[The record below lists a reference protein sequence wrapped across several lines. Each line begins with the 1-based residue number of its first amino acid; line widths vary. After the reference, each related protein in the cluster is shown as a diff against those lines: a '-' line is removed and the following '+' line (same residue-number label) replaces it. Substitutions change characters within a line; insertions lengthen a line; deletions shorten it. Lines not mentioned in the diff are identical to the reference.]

1 MPNSRLLGCVSLCA
15 IALASPAYAQS
26 TVQLPQVVV
35 QGDANTS
42 LVSPGSASAER
53 ELRQTPGAVEVIPD
67 TQFKNAPAQTIKDVV
82 DWTPGVWAQPKW
94 GDDTRLSI
102 RGSGLSRNFHLRS
115 TQLYLDGIPIN
126 TSDGYGDFQE
136 IDPSAY
142 RYTEVFKGSNALRYG
157 ANSLG
162 GAINFV
168 TPTGRDAPTFEGRLD
183 GGGFGYFRQAVSS
196 GKAFGPFDYFITG
209 SNFTNQG
216 YRDHSDGKGQRLST
230 NFGYRF
236 NENIETRLYLN
247 FNHIRQRIPGD
258 LAKSVA
264 LTSPKTAWTDNV
276 TNDQQR
282 NIDTGRIASKTTF
295 RFGNATVDV
304 GLFGVDRHLMHPI
317 YQWLDYRYKDYGAFG
332 RIVNEGEIGGHRN
345 RLVAGVNMLNGK
357 IDALQYVNSGGNKG
371 ALTRSVVQK
380 PENYSAYLE
389 NSFYVLPKVALVGGL
404 QYLYAVR
411 EQEVIYTTSGDV
423 NGRATYSILSP
434 KAGLLWDVDPTWQ
447 VYGNIS
453 RSGEAP
459 SFGEGTGSTVPFYS
473 IRAQTATTYEIGTRG
488 RRPDYTWDLTAYR
501 SDIKNELLCYSNSF
515 GSCNI
520 TNADRTV
527 HQGLEIGFGVS
538 LLKSLWS
545 PGPDPDRIW
554 LNVAYTLNDFRFD
567 GDATFGN
574 NKLPGAPPQ
583 YVRAEVLYKH
593 PSGFSFG
600 PNIEW
605 APNEYYVDGANTTT
619 TASYLLWGLR
629 AAYDTKTYSAY
640 VEGRNLTDVNYIS
653 AVSIIDR
660 ATAASRLY
668 SPGNGRAVY
677 AGLRLKL

>member
-1 MPNSRLLGCVSLCA
+1 MPNSRWLGCVSLCA
-15 IALASPAYAQS
+15 IALAAPAYAQS
-26 TVQLPQVVV
+26 TVSLPPVVV
-35 QGDANTS
+35 EGGANTS
-42 LVSPGSASAER
+42 LVTPTTAGAER
-53 ELRQTPGAVEVIPD
+53 ELSQTPGAVEVIPD
-67 TQFKNAPAQTIKDVV
+67 TAFKNTPAQTIKDVV

-136 IDPSAY
+136 IDPTAY

-168 TPTGRDAPTFEGRLD
+168 TPTGRDASAFEGRLD
-183 GGGFGYFRQAVSS
+183 AGGFGYFRQQASS

-209 SNFTNQG
+209 SNFTTDG
-216 YRDHSDGKGQRLST
+216 YRDHSDGHGQRANA

-236 NENIETRLYLN
+236 SDNVETRLYLN

-258 LAKSVA
+258 LTKDAA
-264 LTSPKTAWTDNV
+264 LTTPKAAYIDNV

-282 NIDTGRIASKTTF
+282 NIDAARVASKTTF
-295 RFGNATVDV
+295 RLGTSTVDV
-304 GLFGVDRHLMHPI
+304 GVFGVDRHLMHPI
-317 YQWLDYRYKDYGAFG
+317 YQWLDYRYYDYGAYARVVDEG
-332 RIVNEGEIGGHRN
+332 RIAGRRN

-371 ALTRSVVQK
+371 TLTRSVVQK
-380 PENYSAYLE
+380 PENYSIYLE
-389 NSFYVLPKVALVGGL
+389 NSFYFVPTVAVVGGL

-411 EQEVIYTTSGDV
+411 DQEVIYTTSGDV
-423 NGRATYSILSP
+423 NGRGTYSILSP
-434 KAGLLWDVDPTWQ
+434 KIGMLWDVDPAWQ
-447 VYGNIS
+447 VFGNIS

-459 SFGEGTGSTVPFYS
+459 SFSEGTGSTVPFYN
-473 IRAQTATTYEIGTRG
+473 INAQTATTYEIGTRG
-488 RRPDYTWDLTAYR
+488 QRPDYTWDITAYR
-501 SDIKNELLCYSNSF
+501 SQIKNELLCYSNSF
-515 GSCNI
+515 GNCTI
-520 TNADRTV
+520 TNADHTV
-527 HQGLEIGFGVS
+527 HQGLELGFGVS

-545 PGPDPDRIW
+545 HGPNPDRIW
-554 LNVAYTLNDFRFD
+554 LNVAYTLNDFRYD

-593 PSGFSFG
+593 PAGFSVG
-600 PNIEW
+600 PNVEW
-605 APNEYYVDGANTTT
+605 APNEYYVDSANTTT

-629 AAYDTKTYSAY
+629 AAYDTKTFSAY
-640 VEGRNLTDVNYIS
+640 IEGRNLTDENYIA

-660 ATAASRLY
+660 ATASSRLY

-677 AGLRLKL
+677 AGVRLKL

>member
-1 MPNSRLLGCVSLCA
+1 MLNSRWLGCVSLCA
-15 IALASPAYAQS
+15 ITLASPAYAQS
-26 TVQLPQVVV
+26 TVHLPQVVV

-42 LVSPGSASAER
+42 LVSPGTAGAER

-67 TQFKNAPAQTIKDVV
+67 TAFKNAPAQTIKDVV

-94 GDDTRLSI
+94 GDDSRLSI

-136 IDPSAY
+136 IDPTAY

-162 GAINFV
+162 GAINFA
-168 TPTGRDAPTFEGRLD
+168 TPTGRDAPALEGRLD
-183 GGGFGYFRQAVSS
+183 AGSFGYFRQAASS

-247 FNHIRQRIPGD
+247 FNHIRQRIPGEVT
-258 LAKSVA
+258 KSSA

-276 TNDQQR
+276 VNDWQR
-282 NIDTGRIASKTTF
+282 NIDTGRIASKTTI
-295 RFGNATVDV
+295 RAGNSTIDV

-317 YQWLDYRYKDYGAFG
+317 FQWLDYRYRDYGAFA
-332 RIVNEGEIGGHRN
+332 RVVNEGEIGGRRN
-345 RLVAGVNMLNGK
+345 RLVAGVSMLNGK
-357 IDALQYVNSGGNKG
+357 IDALQYVNTGGNKG

-380 PENYSAYLE
+380 PENYTAYLE
-389 NSFYVLPKVALVGGL
+389 NSFYVMPQLAVVGGL

-411 EQEVIYTTSGDV
+411 QQDVIFTTSGDV
-423 NGRATYSILSP
+423 NGRGTYSIFSP
-434 KAGLLWDVDPTWQ
+434 KIGLLWDVDPTWQ
-447 VYGNIS
+447 AYGNIS

-473 IRAQTATTYEIGTRG
+473 INAQTATTYEIGTRG
-488 RRPDYTWDLTAYR
+488 QRPDYTWDLTAYR
-501 SDIKNELLCYSNSF
+501 SEIKNELLCYSNAF
-515 GSCNI
+515 GNCSI

-554 LNVAYTLNDFRFD
+554 LNVAYTLSDFRFD

-574 NKLPGAPPQ
+574 N
-583 YVRAEVLYKH
+583 
-593 PSGFSFG
+593 
-600 PNIEW
+600 
-605 APNEYYVDGANTTT
+605 
-619 TASYLLWGLR
+619 
-629 AAYDTKTYSAY
+629 
-640 VEGRNLTDVNYIS
+640 
-653 AVSIIDR
+653 
-660 ATAASRLY
+660 
-668 SPGNGRAVY
+668 
-677 AGLRLKL
+677 